1 MLGGSI
7 RHLTNY
13 LTFARVY
20 LAGRFSVRRVG
31 MSLFASIV
39 AAPSALEA
47 GTRPWCPYVF

>member
-7 RHLTNY
+7 RHLTNC

-20 LAGRFSVRRVG
+20 LIGNFSLRRVG
-31 MSLFASIV
+31 MSLFANIA

-47 GTRPWCPYVF
+47 GTRPWCPFMF